1 MKKILLPLALLLV
14 LLVSCERPENNEPE
28 PEPESEPEYAIS
40 ISPAELTFGA
50 EGGEQ
55 TVKVT
60 STYGEEGDLWW
71 LETEEY
77 CDWCEASLSSG
88 ENGEKV
94 TFTVDSYDNTDET
107 RTVAFTF
114 YCGDKE
120 ADLIIT
126 QEAKVYSISVEPT
139 ELTFEVEGGE
149 AEVTVTSSDGWYIS
163 NRPDWIDVSER
174 YGENGETIIVA
185 VEEYNTEVDSRSG
198 EIVFTCGDKEA
209 KISVTQKADD
219 SPIIQFKDQYF
230 LNALLERYSVNWNGT
245 EYNVNVDRNNDE
257 QISENEASLVEV
269 LDLEI
274 AMRETEQ
281 AIRNIDEMSYFTR
294 LRYLK
299 ITSPYFRDID
309 VSIESMDLSDL
320 SQLEYLY
327 IGAVELNALDVS
339 GCTALTDLYC
349 LDNQLTSLDVSG
361 CAALTELWC
370 GGNQLTSLDVSNNT
384 ALTYLE
390 CQYNQLTSLDVS
402 NNAALTE
409 LWCGGNQ
416 LTSLDVSNNTVL
428 TDLDCSINQLTSLDV
443 SNNTAL
449 TSLYCDD
456 NQLTSLDLYNNR
468 LIESLKCKNNLLQK
482 LILYKYHIIKDSY
495 IESIESEYGDIIEY
509 ME

>member
-1 MKKILLPLALLLV
+1 MKKILILLALMSA
-14 LLVSCERPENNEPE
+14 LLVSCEKPENNEPE
-28 PEPESEPEYAIS
+28 PEPEPEPEYAIS

-60 STYGEEGDLWW
+60 STYGDEGDLWR

-88 ENGEKV
+88 ENGEEV

-120 ADLIIT
+120 AGLIIT

-149 AEVTVTSSDGWYIS
+149 AEVTVTSSDGWDIS

-230 LNALLERYSVNWNGT
+230 LKALLAIYRVYWNDT
-245 EYNVNVDRNNDE
+245 EYYVDIDRNNDG
-257 QISENEASLVEV
+257 QISEKEASSVEV
-269 LDLEI
+269 LDLEKAI
-274 AMRETEQ
+274 DATEQ
-281 AIRNIDEMSYFTR
+281 AIRNVEEMSYFTR
-294 LRYLK
+294 LRYLSTYK
-299 ITSPYFRDID
+299 SFTDD
-309 VSIESMDLSDL
+309 VVSLNLSGL
-320 SQLEYLY
+320 SQLEYLK
-327 IGAVELNALDVS
+327 IIAEDVKSLDVS
-339 GCTALTDLYC
+339 GCVALTDLSCSFNQLTSLDVSNNTALTYLAC
-349 LDNQLTSLDVSG
+349 NDNQLTSLDVSKNTVLETLF
-361 CAALTELWC
+361 CY
-370 GGNQLTSLDVSNNT
+370 GNQLTSLDVSNNT
-384 ALTYLE
+384 ALTYLA
-390 CQYNQLTSLDVS
+390 CNDNQLTSLDVS
-402 NNAALTE
+402 K
-409 LWCGGNQ
+409 
-416 LTSLDVSNNTVL
+416 NTVL
-428 TDLDCSINQLTSLDV
+428 TELACSS
-443 SNNTAL
+443 
-449 TSLYCDD
+449 
-456 NQLTSLDLYNNR
+456 NQLTSLDLHNNR
-468 LIESLKCKNNLLQK
+468 MLASLYLSDNPLQK
-482 LILYKYHIIKDSY
+482 LILYKYHILKDY
-495 IESIESEYGDIIEY
+495 VIEDIESEYDDIIEY